1 MFRKKANDKTDTVTP
16 KENRS
21 INTPNEV
28 NTQVEISSY
37 APNIRIEPKDYQK
50 SEILNNLATNFDG
63 ICLNFLSKAN
73 PDEFNS
79 SYMDAVIDRS
89 CIEAI
94 EFMKLQRS
102 NHEKLIK
109 TIIHMMH
116 QGDYDDATHKLEDL
130 LKDKE
135 ENERL
140 KAKYRMICFKGTS
153 LEE

>member
-1 MFRKKANDKTDTVTP
+1 MFKKQPKPKTDTATS

-28 NTQVEISSY
+28 NTQVEIPIQ
-37 APNIRIEPKDYQK
+37 APNIGIEPKDYQK
-50 SEILNNLATNFDG
+50 SEILNDLASNFDG
-63 ICLNFLSKAN
+63 ICFEFLSKAN

-89 CIEAI
+89 CIETI
-94 EFMKLQRS
+94 EFMRLQRS

-109 TIIHMMH
+109 TVIHMMH
-116 QGDYDDATHKLEDL
+116 QGDYDDAKFKLEDL

-140 KAKYRMICFKGTS
+140 KAKYRRICFEGTS